1 MTDNTTGRSPL
12 GYRTSKEAEIL
23 FAALNL
29 AQAEATNASV
39 NQENAFFNS
48 GYADLP
54 SYLDAVNP
62 PLHRHGFSILQGAT
76 SLHELPGGLVY
87 ATVSTRLAHT
97 SGQWIEWLTDM
108 PIAKLD
114 SHGAASAQTYAR
126 RNSLAGGMAIFHGM
140 DDDGNAAS
148 LQQRPPNRPT
158 RLSDLRRLHGATA
171 KANAD
176 YLLSPAGKRITELL
190 SKPSTTTDSSV
201 ELAVKHLEGLSIQ
214 EPKEKADEPTED

>member
-1 MTDNTTGRSPL
+1 MTDTTGSLP
-12 GYRTSKEAEIL
+12 GYWTSEEPEIL

-39 NQENAFFNS
+39 NQENTFFNS
-48 GYADLP
+48 SYADLP

-97 SGQWIEWLTDM
+97 SGQWIEWVTDM

-126 RNSLAGGMAIFHGM
+126 RNSLAGGMAIFHGI
-140 DDDGNAAS
+140 DDAGNAAS
-148 LQQRPPNRPT
+148 LQQSKPQRTSRFAELRILHAAAGTADPQY
-158 RLSDLRRLHGATA
+158 LS
-171 KANAD
+171 
-176 YLLSPAGKRITELL
+176 SPAGKRIAELL
-190 SKPSTTTDSSV
+190 SKPATTTDSGV
-201 ELAVKHLEGLSIQ
+201 ELAVKHLEGLSVQ
-214 EPKEKADEPTED
+214 EPKEKKA